1 VKENNSYKIV
11 ALLIT
16 LILWVIILGSKEA
29 VTMKSVHID
38 YILPKNMR
46 LTDGNNITHEVF
58 FKAAGPRL
66 ILKKFVELNEP
77 LVIDLS
83 HVEEGTTTVRIHA
96 DSINTPPGVRIL
108 SMSPTTV
115 TVKLEKAAP

>member
-1 VKENNSYKIV
+1 MKENTSYKIV

-29 VTMKSVHID
+29 IMIKLVHVNFV
-38 YILPKNMR
+38 LPKNHAI
-46 LTDGNNITHEVF
+46 TNNVTHEIS

-66 ILKKFVELNEP
+66 ILKKFSEMNEP

-83 HVEEGTTTVRIHA
+83 HLSEGTTTVRIHS

-108 SMSPTTV
+108 NMSPGAV
-115 TVKLEKAAP
+115 TVKLEKVEVN